1 MANQSNINP
10 GFKRNPS
17 PQYSI
22 EYCITNIQ
30 DYKILSHLIS
40 KAESKLDTDQNF
52 VSEVLNILP
61 NKQSKRIAISGSPGV
76 GKSTFINS
84 IGKLLVDQGARIAVL
99 PVDPSSHVSRGSIL
113 GDKTR
118 MEDLIKL
125 DKVFIKP
132 MASSLALGG
141 VAPASQMATLLCEK
155 AGFDYILIETVGVGQ
170 SEYEVRHLVDL
181 FILLL
186 QPGGGDDL
194 QGIKRGIMEMAD
206 LMVVTK
212 ADGALKSNA
221 KQSFEAYK
229 NASKLLLPN
238 SLDWRPK
245 VKLYSSITKEGSET
259 LFNCLDQYFEFLE
272 KEDRITQLRDAQNEY
287 FFNKEYKSILLSH
300 FENKRDFQDELKLIK
315 EAFKN
320 KNILIFEAIQK
331 LKSLIAHEA

>member
-1 MANQSNINP
+1 MSNKSNINP
-10 GFKRNPS
+10 GFKRNPAPS
-17 PQYSI
+17 YSVDH
-22 EYCITNIQ
+22 CINNIQ

-40 KAESKLDTDQNF
+40 KAESKLGKDQDF
-52 VSEVLNILP
+52 VSTVLNILP
-61 NKQSKRIAISGSPGV
+61 DKQSRRIAISGSPGV

-84 IGKLLVDQGARIAVL
+84 LGELMVAQGLKVAVL

-118 MEDLIKL
+118 MENLIRL
-125 DKVFIKP
+125 DNVFIKP

-181 FILLL
+181 FVLLL

-212 ADGALKSNA
+212 ADGALKTNA
-221 KQSFEAYK
+221 QQSFEAYK
-229 NASKLLLPN
+229 NAAKLLLPN
-238 SLDWRPK
+238 VLGWHPK
-245 VKLYSSITKEGSET
+245 VKMYSSVTQEGSET
-259 LFNCLDQYFEFLE
+259 LFNCLDQYFKFLSE
-272 KEDRITQLRDAQNEY
+272 KDRITKLRDAQNEY
-287 FFNKEYKSILLSH
+287 FFDKEYKTLLLSR
-300 FENKRDFQDELKLIK
+300 FDSKKDFQSELKLIK

-331 LKSLIAHEA
+331 LKSLIDNEV